1 MRPRKTLTIFLLA
14 MGLVFALSAWAQQN
28 PLTQDQV
35 QGLVRSGLGDDS
47 GAKLIEQRGIDF
59 TPSEDFL
66 QSLKAGGASEAFLKA
81 LRLNLNNDWAHVDLG
96 VALGNKGDWDGEI
109 AEERA
114 ALRLNPKND
123 MAHVDLGVALG
134 GKGDWDGA
142 IAEERAALRL
152 NPKNDMAHVDLG
164 VALGGKADWDGA
176 IAEERAA
183 LRLNPNNGGAHNYL
197 GNALYT
203 KGDLDGAIKE
213 YREALS
219 LDPKIDKAH
228 YNLGTAL
235 GDEGDW
241 DGEIA
246 EEREA
251 LRLNPNYAKAHFT
264 LGAALGDKG
273 DWDGEIAEER
283 EALRLNLKNGLAH
296 FVLGVGLEKNGDR
309 QGALEEYR
317 AAYTLNPTNATYRQN
332 YQRLRALPEANRPAG
347 IGATRT
353 SPPAEATTP
362 RASVSAPTTFASYK
376 IEVHPGEPED
386 EDNSSSWT
394 PAEVCA
400 VSTASKL
407 CYTPPPG
414 PRGIGYGYDPVA
426 KKVSLREPDDAL
438 LFLPSEFT
446 GTASA
451 NTLLALL
458 QIRNGH
464 LVNIL
469 PLTTLS
475 VLSDYGLW
483 KEPDISQAPIVV
495 VANYVWGEGESRMGS
510 KHRFYVESFTMQPS
524 GDYGL
529 FDKYVTTNKYDSEPG
544 KMGVLS
550 TERPAILARLRQA
563 TASSAETHGS
573 QAVLTGRDQITSLL
587 NDWVDSFKQ
596 KDVARQVACYALQV
610 DIYYRKHNVSRAFVE
625 ADKSRAIARLAE
637 IRKFELSNVNV
648 SLDSAEAAT
657 VTFDK
662 SWDTTLT
669 SGRRFAGSE
678 MERLG
683 LAFVDGRW
691 KIRSEEEVQI
701 YHVAK

>member
-1 MRPRKTLTIFLLA
+1 LWR
-14 MGLVFALSAWAQQN
+14 
-28 PLTQDQV
+28 
-35 QGLVRSGLGDDS
+35 
-47 GAKLIEQRGIDF
+47 E
-59 TPSEDFL
+59 
-66 QSLKAGGASEAFLKA
+66 A
-81 LRLNLNNDWAHVDLG
+81 LRLNPNHAFASTQLG
-96 VALGNKGDWDGEI
+96 VALGHKGDWNGDI
-109 AEERA
+109 AEQRE
-114 ALRLNPKND
+114 ALRLDPNNAF
-123 MAHVDLGVALG
+123 AHNEIGLELSLR
-134 GKGDWDGA
+134 GDWDGA
-142 IAEERAALRL
+142 IAEF
-152 NPKNDMAHVDLG
+152 
-164 VALGGKADWDGA
+164 
-176 IAEERAA
+176 
-183 LRLNPNNGGAHNYL
+183 
-197 GNALYT
+197 
-203 KGDLDGAIKE
+203 
-213 YREALS
+213 
-219 LDPKIDKAH
+219 
-228 YNLGTAL
+228 
-235 GDEGDW
+235 
-241 DGEIA
+241 
-246 EEREA
+246 REA
-251 LRLNPNYAKAHFT
+251 LRLDPNNAAAHNE
-264 LGAALGDKG
+264 LGAAL
-273 DWDGEIAEER
+273 ER
-283 EALRLNLKNGLAH
+283 K
-296 FVLGVGLEKNGDR
+296 GDR
-309 QGALEEYR
+309 QAALQEYR
-317 AAYTLNPTNATYRQN
+317 TATGLDPKNTSYQQN
-332 YQRLRALPEANRPAG
+332 YQRLRALREANRPAG

-678 MERLG
+678 MERLR
-683 LAFVDGRW
+683 LALVDGRW